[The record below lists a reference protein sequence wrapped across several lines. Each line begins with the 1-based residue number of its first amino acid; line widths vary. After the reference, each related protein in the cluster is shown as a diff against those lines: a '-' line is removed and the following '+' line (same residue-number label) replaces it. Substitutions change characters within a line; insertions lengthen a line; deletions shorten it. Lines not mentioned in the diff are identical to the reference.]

1 MLDGGQM
8 NVSKLSFAQTNPR
21 FALLARWFA
30 VAIILGHLFSERFGG
45 VVAQSTHP
53 TIIAIYFFILAIG
66 FGLPALEK
74 TGRQSF
80 TEFSKL
86 FVVDLSNLA

>member
-1 MLDGGQM
+1 MLDGGQAI
-8 NVSKLSFAQTNPR
+8 VSKLSFAQTNAW
-21 FALLARWFA
+21 FALLARWLA

-74 TGRQSF
+74 TGRYSTSTIGLIF
-80 TEFSKL
+80 
-86 FVVDLSNLA
+86 